1 MKRQAGMKATTG
13 IRQSRDS
20 HTTNEVFLFCNDVT
34 LDPGRIT
41 RPCRRLHTQI
51 LHVYHKADNSSAVAT
66 RETWGPTGYIYL
78 YTCGSSAQPVK
89 WALTAMT
96 ILVEHRFAFFV
107 ILQCTWTITEIL
119 LVTAC

>member
-41 RPCRRLHTQI
+41 RPCRRLHTKI
-51 LHVYHKADNSSAVAT
+51 LHVYHKADNNSAVAT
-66 RETWGPTGYIYL
+66 RETWRPTCFIYN
-78 YTCGSSAQPVK
+78 YTHVAARHSRGNGHS
-89 WALTAMT
+89 AMT
-96 ILVEHRFAFFV
+96 IMVEDIFHKTQIRFF
-107 ILQCTWTITEIL
+107 L
-119 LVTAC
+119 LSYNAHGL